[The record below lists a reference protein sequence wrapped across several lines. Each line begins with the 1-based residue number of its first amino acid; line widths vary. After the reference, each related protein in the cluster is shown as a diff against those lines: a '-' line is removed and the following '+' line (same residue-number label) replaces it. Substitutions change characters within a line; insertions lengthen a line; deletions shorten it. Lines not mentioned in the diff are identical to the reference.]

1 MGTSDCSGSLGI
13 ERYAS
18 PYQSEIN
25 QPGSGRGPEPT
36 ESTLSHIVI

>member
-25 QPGSGRGPEPT
+25 QLRAGFRT
-36 ESTLSHIVI
+36 RTRAD